1 MNSIIYNKN
10 SSINSITVECN
21 CIGKCSYLRLI
32 DTKVPERARY
42 SLDIIKDTLDKKE
55 RKRLAIL
62 QSRSFGFDVLNEFND
77 VLKKAVNVGDNI
89 TRTVYARNGLIIVI
103 HIMHEYD
110 NYQLVFYNN
119 NKDYIKDLSA
129 YDICMTRAMLLK
141 LTEGIDKLLSG
152 AINEHRV

>member
-10 SSINSITVECN
+10 LSINCITVECN
-21 CIGKCSYLRLI
+21 CIGRCSYLRLI
-32 DTKVPERARY
+32 DTKVPERTRY
-42 SLDIIKDTLDKKE
+42 CLDIIKDTLNKKE

-62 QSRSFGFDVLNEFND
+62 QSKSFGFDVLSELND
-77 VLKKAVNVGDNI
+77 VLKRILNVGDNI
-89 TRTVYARNGLIIVI
+89 RRTVYARSGLMLVI
-103 HIMHEYD
+103 HIMPECD

-141 LTEGIDKLLSG
+141 LTASVDKLLSG
-152 AINEHRV
+152 AINEH